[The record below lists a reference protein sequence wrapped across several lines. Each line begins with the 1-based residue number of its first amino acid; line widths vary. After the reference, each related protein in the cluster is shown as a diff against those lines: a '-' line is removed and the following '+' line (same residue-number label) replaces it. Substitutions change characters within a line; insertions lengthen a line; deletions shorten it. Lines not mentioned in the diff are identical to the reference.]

1 MPSTSDNR
9 LHIHNHIIFN
19 STTLDGEKKFRDS
32 WFIALGLQKLSDII
46 CLEHGLS
53 VIIPKKP
60 SERDKNRGY
69 HRLSFRE
76 MIREKIDTILEKNPK
91 SYDAFLQMLRD
102 EGYEI
107 KNGKHTAIRGEGQQR
122 FIRIDSLGD
131 EYTEAELISQIE
143 GDEPQEKKSDRPQQK
158 KKRDFEYLIDI
169 QENQELFLNPLIPA
183 DSIEK

>member
-1 MPSTSDNR
+1 MSYYNR
-9 LHIHNHIIFN
+9 PHIHNHIIFN
-19 STTLDGEKKFRDS
+19 STTLDGEKKLRDL
-32 WFIALGLQKLSDII
+32 WFIALGSQKLSDII

-76 MIREKIDTILEKNPK
+76 VIRKKIDGILEKNPE

-131 EYTEAELISQIE
+131 GYTEAEFISQIE
-143 GDEPQEKKSDRPQQK
+143 GDEPQEKNHTDLSR
-158 KKRDFEYLIDI
+158 KRRETS
-169 QENQELFLNPLIPA
+169 
-183 DSIEK
+183 SI